1 MKEMIKLLSNL
12 EWFLKMVNE
21 NPDLPVI
28 PIVSDEVIDD
38 DFKLMS
44 SNRYMGSLGDAE
56 ILMYIKGNKS
66 ISLYG
71 DCSYIETLVD
81 CGKFTRDECEKL
93 SAEEL
98 ENEYNNLPWQK
109 AIFVKIDWFE

>member
-38 DFKLMS
+38 DFKLIS
-44 SNRYMGSLGDAE
+44 YQL
-56 ILMYIKGNKS
+56 ILIRSKPLYKGG
-66 ISLYG
+66 L
-71 DCSYIETLVD
+71 L
-81 CGKFTRDECEKL
+81 
-93 SAEEL
+93 
-98 ENEYNNLPWQK
+98 
-109 AIFVKIDWFE
+109 